1 MNLSKL
7 DTVFSTYIRMRD
19 ADEYGRVQCCTCSTV
34 AHWSEMDC
42 GHFISRYN
50 LSTRFD
56 ERNCHA
62 QCKICNQFHGGMQF
76 EHELYIEVRYGMIIP
91 YELEQLSHKA
101 TYLMQHEIDELIE
114 VYKQKI
120 KNLEP

>member
-1 MNLSKL
+1 
-7 DTVFSTYIRMRD
+7 
-19 ADEYGRVQCCTCSTV
+19 
-34 AHWSEMDC
+34 
-42 GHFISRYN
+42 
-50 LSTRFD
+50 
-56 ERNCHA
+56 
-62 QCKICNQFHGGMQF
+62 MQF